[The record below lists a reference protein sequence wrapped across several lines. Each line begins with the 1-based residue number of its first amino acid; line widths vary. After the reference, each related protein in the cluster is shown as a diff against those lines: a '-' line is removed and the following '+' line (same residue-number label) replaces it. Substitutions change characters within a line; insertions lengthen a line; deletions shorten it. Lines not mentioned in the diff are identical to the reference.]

1 MSNLCQSTP
10 ARPQSGRAANEPNR
24 PKVPGKMLRL
34 RLSDLVLVLA
44 LRFFS
49 HIVRILLIWR
59 HRVRNSQTTPDP
71 DHVAAPSAIIQQL
84 FHCLEKG
91 FLFLFPLALLHFC
104 ATFALLIKFDI
115 QVPCVCVCLGVE
127 GVIGRRRRRRRENHF
142 PPKGIWDSSCSSS
155 LTRLSAKICI
165 QAEKSPPQ
173 NVASLPRL
181 LSIIS

>member
-127 GVIGRRRRRRRENHF
+127 GGDWEEEEEEEGK
-142 PPKGIWDSSCSSS
+142 P
-155 LTRLSAKICI
+155 LSAKGNLGLKLLLFSHSLISKNMHSSWKES
-165 QAEKSPPQ
+165 ATKTSPACLGSYQ
-173 NVASLPRL
+173 
-181 LSIIS
+181 

>member
-24 PKVPGKMLRL
+24 PKVPRKMLWL
-34 RLSDLVLVLA
+34 WSWLCD
-44 LRFFS
+44 FFS

-59 HRVRNSQTTPDP
+59 HRVRNSQTTPYPDP
-71 DHVAAPSAIIQQL
+71 DHDAAPSAIIQQL

-115 QVPCVCVCLGVE
+115 QVPCVCVWRGT
-127 GVIGRRRRRRRENHF
+127 GRSRRENHF

-155 LTRLSAKICI
+155 LTRLSAEICI
-165 QAEKSPPQ
+165 QAEKNPPQ
-173 NVASLPRL
+173 KRRQLASAL
-181 LSIIS
+181 INNFINEKH